1 MAAKPGS
8 RRVPKRGMSGGGMR
22 SGHVKPLVLGSVLV
36 SLLGLACE
44 TATLTPEWP
53 PLAKKWFERASAS
66 YHEVDFDDAELAV
79 DNALRVEPNR
89 EEIRLLAARVALAQL
104 DYDRVIKSLEGLE
117 SADARGLRGRA
128 FWYSGQ
134 IDRAA
139 DELESLVADPEVRDG
154 WAQEVAKLARRGGAR
169 KPFQLS
175 GARLASIQMPQVGSR
190 SFVVPLELDGEPVLG
205 LVATGTP
212 EVVIDA
218 GGGRQPS
225 WVSLRFGEKV
235 EVKDVPALTKDLTGI
250 SRQVNAPIKVLLG
263 VNLLRHVHPTI
274 DFEGGQFVVRAADPP
289 PPARATTVHLKY
301 IRGGGMVL
309 RTSFGSGEGAESA
322 LLVDTAMQFP
332 IALDDRGWQRAGVP
346 LSTLQPVPQGG
357 RLKHGML
364 PRVLLGA
371 FDIPQVPAVYGAPLE
386 EFEKGLDVNLDGLAG
401 AGLLAAFRVTL
412 ADGGRTLWL
421 EDTMLPGERPS
432 GPNDAQSP
440 APPAAPSPAPAPSV
454 PAPSGAPPS

>member
-1 MAAKPGS
+1 
-8 RRVPKRGMSGGGMR
+8 MSGGCMR
-22 SGHVKPLVLGSVLV
+22 SGHVTRLALGAILSGF
-36 SLLGLACE
+36 LGLACE
-44 TATLTPEWP
+44 TAALTPEWP
-53 PLAKKWFERASAS
+53 PLSKKWFERASAS

-89 EEIRLLAARVALAQL
+89 VEIRLLAARVALAQL
-104 DYDRVIKSLEGLE
+104 DYDRVLRSLEGLE
-117 SADARGLRGRA
+117 SADARGIRGRA

-139 DELESLVADPEVRDG
+139 DELESLVADPAVRDG

-225 WVSLRFGEKV
+225 WVSLRFGEKL

-250 SRQVNAPIKVLLG
+250 SRQINAPIKVLLG
-263 VNLLRHVHPTI
+263 VNLLRHLHPTI

-309 RTSFGSGEGAESA
+309 HTSLGGSEGAESA

-332 IALDDRGWQRAGVP
+332 IALDDRGWQRAGISVN
-346 LSTLQPVPQGG
+346 TLQPVAQGGG
-357 RLKHGML
+357 RLKHGIL

-401 AGLLAAFRVTL
+401 AGLFAAFRVTL

-421 EDTMLPGERPS
+421 EDTMLERLPAD
-432 GPNDAQSP
+432 DAQSP
-440 APPAAPSPAPAPSV
+440 ALPSQLPGAPDSNPPAPSPLPSIT
-454 PAPSGAPPS
+454 PPS